1 VISALAAVGLG
12 TGRQALPEITVIDR
26 ARVDQP
32 PA

>member
-1 VISALAAVGLG
+1 VGLG